1 MSPTV
6 KTGLAIGI
14 VTFLW
19 TLVMG
24 VTGWY
29 KDPAMVSAFF
39 LVVVFEVLLLFWG
52 LRQTAATNGYG
63 AQVATGLM
71 MSVVAALVIGAGSY
85 LFTTVL
91 FPSYFSD
98 IREMQVAL
106 LKAQG
111 MAEPE
116 VARQVDQA
124 MQMQTPV
131 INAITGAV
139 GTIVTG
145 AIASALIAIG
155 VRRR

>member
-29 KDPAMVSAFF
+29 KDPAMVPAFF
-39 LVVVFEVLLLFWG
+39 LVIVFEVLLLYWG
-52 LRQTAATNGYG
+52 LKQTAATNGYG
-63 AQVATGLM
+63 AQVVAGTM
-71 MSVVAALVIGAGSY
+71 MAVVAAVVIAAGSY

-91 FPSYFSD
+91 FPNYFD
-98 IREMQVAL
+98 DLRDMQTQM

-111 MAEPE
+111 VAEAE
-116 VARQVDQA
+116 IARQVEAA

-131 INAITGAV
+131 INAVTGAI

-155 VRRR
+155 VRRK